1 MRKEL
6 TLIPIGGN
14 KMAKTPMQKRRILY
28 VMQMLME
35 STDEEHPL
43 STAQII
49 KNLSLMGID
58 AERKSIYD
66 DIEVLQNFG
75 LDILSRHSK
84 PKGYYIASRD
94 FELPELRL
102 LVDAVQ
108 SSKFITEKKSRS
120 LISKIEKLAGSH
132 YAKELHNQ
140 VVVANRIK
148 TMNESIYYN
157 VDKIQSAITSNVKI
171 RFKYYEWT
179 LSKQLRPR
187 KNGEFYTVSPWL
199 LNWDDENYYLIAYSA
214 ENGEIR
220 HYRVDKMMDITL
232 TKEKREGQ
240 ESFDK
245 IDVASF
251 SKKTFGMFAGEEKE
265 LTIIFS
271 NKLIGVVIDRFGTDV
286 RLSRHDADS
295 FAATVRVNVSAQF
308 YGWLA
313 ALGDG
318 AKITEPK
325 AEADNFIQYVK
336 KITEIYVT

>member
-1 MRKEL
+1 
-6 TLIPIGGN
+6 
-14 KMAKTPMQKRRILY
+14 MAKTPMQKRRILY
-28 VMQMLME
+28 VMRMLTE
-35 STDEEHPL
+35 NTDEEHPI

-49 KNLSLMGID
+49 KNLGMMGID

-66 DIEVLQNFG
+66 DIETLQTFG
-75 LDILSRHSK
+75 LDILNRRSE

-120 LISKIEKLAGSH
+120 LIGKIEKLAGSH
-132 YAKELHNQ
+132 YAKDLQSQ

-157 VDKIQSAITSNVKI
+157 VDKLQSAITANVKI
-171 RFKYYEWT
+171 RFKYCEWT
-179 LSKQLRPR
+179 ISKELKPK
-187 KNGEFYTVSPWL
+187 KNGAFYTVSPWL
-199 LNWDDENYYLIAYSA
+199 LNWDDENYYLIAYSE
-214 ENGEIR
+214 ENEEIR
-220 HYRVDKMMDITL
+220 HYRVDKMMNITL
-232 TKEKREGQ
+232 TKEKRDGK
-240 ESFDK
+240 ESFRTF
-245 IDVASF
+245 DVPSF

-271 NKLIGVVIDRFGTDV
+271 NKLIGVVIDRFGADV
-286 RLSRHDADS
+286 KIHRHDADS
-295 FAATVRVNVSAQF
+295 FAATVKISVSAQF

-313 ALGDG
+313 ALGVG
-318 AKITEPK
+318 ARITEPK
-325 AEADNFIQYVK
+325 EEAQNFIQFVK